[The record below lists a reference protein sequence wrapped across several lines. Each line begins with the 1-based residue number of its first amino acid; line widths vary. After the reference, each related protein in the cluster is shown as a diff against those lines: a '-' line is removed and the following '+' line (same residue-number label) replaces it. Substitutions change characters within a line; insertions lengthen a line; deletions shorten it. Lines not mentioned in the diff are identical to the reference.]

1 MTATSS
7 PYRSKR
13 PVGIQAAAG
22 IIMVDRPII
31 AEAPHIIAAV
41 HLPVLIARARLHLP
55 AHTVVLAAAAHTAA
69 FFLGVKMSIRT
80 IRQLPYEHDELFQ
93 GEISR
98 MIPYHRMYGKSYCVP
113 ALTVYRE
120 SELAE
125 LQAASEAVHRI
136 YRKVQ
141 QFIQR
146 YMPDEYLVE
155 RLGIHPGLLRA
166 ARMEVAPDG
175 ITRQDWIVGEAGIKC
190 IENNTDTPTGIPEV
204 AYLEGKL
211 LEVLHSEGMSRDDI
225 ALHGPSSGM
234 DEAIQ
239 SALTELIHFYSR
251 KGLGTK
257 VHFTCYDWH
266 IEDQTNTKYIM
277 RLCEQAGFEVVY
289 APLEELEII
298 PNEGLYHRGEQIHI
312 LYRLYPLEYLIDDR
326 EEDTG
331 LEVGQALMDMVAD
344 GKIGLINP
352 PQHIITQSK
361 GFTATVWSLYERNE
375 QTPAFCGF
383 RLFDDRELEVI
394 RTYLLPTYFEPSVF
408 LQNQEPYVAKGI
420 WGREGKGT
428 HLIEQPE
435 PEERLEGVLGVV
447 ENVKADQPDLL
458 HQVDAPLTP
467 EQEEAAHIAAY
478 YEGQP
483 KIYQQLWPMQSAEV
497 QTEEGLFHGY
507 VLTGIFVIGGRFAG
521 VLPRIGE
528 KVTGD
533 MAYYCAAAVANEP
546 SNPPAV

>member
-1 MTATSS
+1 MSS
-7 PYRSKR
+7 LYRNKQR
-13 PVGIQAAAG
+13 VGIQAAVG
-22 IIMVDRPII
+22 ITMADRLII
-31 AEAPHIIAAV
+31 VGAPPTIAAV
-41 HLPVLIARARLHLP
+41 LLPVLTEKVHPHLP
-55 AHTVVLAAAAHTAA
+55 AHTAVLAAAVHAVA
-69 FFLGVKMSIRT
+69 FSLGVKMSMRT
-80 IRQLPYEHDELFQ
+80 IRQLPYEHNELFK

-98 MIPYHRMYGKSYCVP
+98 RIPYHRMYGKSYCVP

-125 LQAASEAVHRI
+125 LQTASEAVHRI

-141 QFIQR
+141 QFVQR

-155 RLGIHPGLLRA
+155 RLGIHPGLLCA
-166 ARMEVAPDG
+166 ARMEAEPDG

-211 LEVLHSEGMSRDDI
+211 LEMLSRDGMSADDH

-239 SALTELIHFYSR
+239 SALTELIHFYR
-251 KGLGTK
+251 DKGLGTK
-257 VHFTCYDWH
+257 VYFTCFDWH

-277 RLCEQAGFEVVY
+277 HLCEQAGFEVVY

-298 PNEGLYHRGEQIHI
+298 PNQGLYHRGEQIHI

-375 QTPAFCGF
+375 LTPEFCGF
-383 RLFDDRELEVI
+383 RLFDDREMEVI

-408 LQNQEPYVAKGI
+408 MQNKEPYVAKGI

-428 HLIEQPE
+428 HLIEHPQSEEMLKGALGEVE
-435 PEERLEGVLGVV
+435 PAQTD
-447 ENVKADQPDLL
+447 NPDLL
-458 HQVDAPLTP
+458 HQADGPRTP

-533 MAYYCAAAVANEP
+533 MAYYCAAAVATVP
-546 SNPPAV
+546 PNPPVI

>member
-1 MTATSS
+1 
-7 PYRSKR
+7 
-13 PVGIQAAAG
+13 
-22 IIMVDRPII
+22 
-31 AEAPHIIAAV
+31 
-41 HLPVLIARARLHLP
+41 
-55 AHTVVLAAAAHTAA
+55 
-69 FFLGVKMSIRT
+69 MSMRT
-80 IRQLPYEHDELFQ
+80 IRQLPYDHDELFN
-93 GEISR
+93 GEISHR
-98 MIPYHRMYGKSYCVP
+98 IPYHRMYGKSYCVP
-113 ALTVYRE
+113 ALTMYE
-120 SELAE
+120 KTELTE
-125 LQAASEAVHRI
+125 LQAAAAAVHNI

-141 QFIQR
+141 HFVQR

-166 ARMEVAPDG
+166 ARMEAAPDG

-190 IENNTDTPTGIPEV
+190 IENNTDTTTGIPEA

-211 LEVLHSEGMSRDDI
+211 LEILNEGGGSREDT
-225 ALHGPSSGM
+225 ALVGPSSGM

-239 SALTELIHFYSR
+239 RAMTDLIHFYSSR
-251 KGLGTK
+251 GLGTK
-257 VHFTCYDWH
+257 VYFTCYDWH

-298 PNEGLYHRGEQIHI
+298 PGEGLYHRGEPIHI

-326 EEDTG
+326 EEDSG

-375 QTPAFCGF
+375 QTPEFCGF

-394 RTYLLPTYFEPSVF
+394 RTYLLPTYFEPTVF
-408 LQNQEPYVAKGI
+408 MQNKEPYVAKGI

-428 HLIEQPE
+428 HLIEPADTE
-435 PEERLEGVLGVV
+435 NKLEVPALT
-447 ENVKADQPDLL
+447 EQLAKAAPSNDSDDPNEA
-458 HQVDAPLTP
+458 DAPLTP

-483 KIYQQLWPMQSAEV
+483 KIYQRLWPMQSAEV
-497 QTEEGLFHGY
+497 QTEEGLYHGY
-507 VLTGIFVIGGRFAG
+507 VLTGVFVIGGRFAG
-521 VLPRIGE
+521 ILPRIGE

-533 MAYYCAAAVANEP
+533 MAYYCAAAV
-546 SNPPAV
+546 PAAFS

>member
-1 MTATSS
+1 MH
-7 PYRSKR
+7 
-13 PVGIQAAAG
+13 
-22 IIMVDRPII
+22 M
-31 AEAPHIIAAV
+31 
-41 HLPVLIARARLHLP
+41 
-55 AHTVVLAAAAHTAA
+55 
-69 FFLGVKMSIRT
+69 RT
-80 IRQLPYEHDELFQ
+80 IQELPYEHDELFK
-93 GEISR
+93 GEISHR
-98 MIPYHRMYGKSYCVP
+98 IPYYRMYGKPYCLP
-113 ALTVYRE
+113 ALTIYQE
-120 SELAE
+120 TELAE
-125 LQAASEAVHRI
+125 LQAASEAVHSI

-141 QFIQR
+141 QFVQR

-166 ARMEVAPDG
+166 ARMEAAPDG
-175 ITRQDWIVGEAGIKC
+175 ITRQDWIVSEAGIKC

-211 LEVLHSEGMSRDDI
+211 LELLRGLKASENDT
-225 ALHGPSSGM
+225 ATLYGPSSGM
-234 DEAIQ
+234 NEAIQ
-239 SALTELIHFYSR
+239 SAMTDLIHFYSG

-257 VHFTCYDWH
+257 VYFTCYDWH

-289 APLEELEII
+289 APLEELEIV
-298 PNEGLYHRGEQIHI
+298 PDEGLYHRGEQIHI

-375 QTPAFCGF
+375 QTPEFCGF
-383 RLFDDRELEVI
+383 RLFDDRELEII

-408 LQNQEPYVAKGI
+408 MHTGEPYVAKGI

-428 HLIEQPE
+428 HLIEHADTE
-435 PEERLEGVLGVV
+435 NKLEVPVLT
-447 ENVKADQPDLL
+447 EQLAKAAPSNDLDDPNE
-458 HQVDAPLTP
+458 VDALLTP
-467 EQEEAAHIAAY
+467 EQKEAAHIAAY
-478 YEGQP
+478 YNGQP
-483 KIYQQLWPMQSAEV
+483 KIYQRLWPMQSAEV
-497 QTEEGLFHGY
+497 QTEEGLYHGY
-507 VLTGIFVIGGRFAG
+507 VLTGVFVIGGRFAG
-521 VLPRIGE
+521 ILPRIGE

-533 MAYYCAAAVANEP
+533 MAYYCAAAVPTASHE
-546 SNPPAV
+546 SCGRF

>member
-1 MTATSS
+1 
-7 PYRSKR
+7 
-13 PVGIQAAAG
+13 
-22 IIMVDRPII
+22 
-31 AEAPHIIAAV
+31 
-41 HLPVLIARARLHLP
+41 
-55 AHTVVLAAAAHTAA
+55 
-69 FFLGVKMSIRT
+69 MSMRT
-80 IRQLPYEHDELFQ
+80 IRQLPYDHDELFS

-113 ALTVYRE
+113 ALTMYQE
-120 SELAE
+120 TELAE
-125 LQAASEAVHRI
+125 LQAASEAIHNI

-141 QFIQR
+141 HFVQR

-166 ARMEVAPDG
+166 ARIEAAPDG

-211 LEVLHSEGMSRDDI
+211 LEKLNESEGSREDT
-225 ALHGPSSGM
+225 ALLGPSSGM

-239 SALTELIHFYSR
+239 RAMTDLIHFYRSR
-251 KGLGTK
+251 GLGTK
-257 VHFTCYDWH
+257 VYFACYDWH

-298 PNEGLYHRGEQIHI
+298 PGEGLYHRGEPIHI

-361 GFTATVWSLYERNE
+361 GFTATVWSLYERND
-375 QTPAFCGF
+375 QTPEFCGF
-383 RLFDDRELEVI
+383 RLFDDQELEVI
-394 RTYLLPTYFEPSVF
+394 RTYLLPTYFEPTVF
-408 LQNQEPYVAKGI
+408 MQNEEPYVAKGI

-428 HLIEQPE
+428 HLIETADTE
-435 PEERLEGVLGVV
+435 NKLEVPALT
-447 ENVKADQPDLL
+447 EQWAKAVPSNDLNDA
-458 HQVDAPLTP
+458 DAPLTP

-483 KIYQQLWPMQSAEV
+483 KIYQRLWPMQSAEV
-497 QTEEGLFHGY
+497 QTEEGLYHGY
-507 VLTGIFVIGGRFAG
+507 VLTGVFVIGGRFAG
-521 VLPRIGE
+521 ILPRIGE

-533 MAYYCAAAVANEP
+533 MAYYCAAAVPTASHE
-546 SNPPAV
+546 SSGRS

>member
-1 MTATSS
+1 M
-7 PYRSKR
+7 
-13 PVGIQAAAG
+13 QAAAG
-22 IIMVDRPII
+22 TTMADRPII
-31 AEAPHIIAAV
+31 VEAPPIIAVVLLQA
-41 HLPVLIARARLHLP
+41 LIARAHLHLQ
-55 AHTVVLAAAAHTAA
+55 AHTAA
-69 FFLGVKMSIRT
+69 LAAVARVAAFSLEVKMSMRT
-80 IRQLPYEHDELFQ
+80 IRQMPYDHDELFN
-93 GEISR
+93 GEISCR
-98 MIPYHRMYGKSYCVP
+98 IPYHRMYGKSYCVP
-113 ALTVYRE
+113 ALTMYE
-120 SELAE
+120 ETELTE
-125 LQAASEAVHRI
+125 LQAAAEAVHSI

-141 QFIQR
+141 HFVQR

-190 IENNTDTPTGIPEV
+190 IENNTDTPTGIPEA

-211 LEVLHSEGMSRDDI
+211 LEILNEGGGSREDT
-225 ALHGPSSGM
+225 ALVGPSSGM
-234 DEAIQ
+234 DEAIRC
-239 SALTELIHFYSR
+239 AMTDLIHFYSSR
-251 KGLGTK
+251 GLGTK
-257 VHFTCYDWH
+257 VYFTCYDWH

-298 PNEGLYHRGEQIHI
+298 PGEGLYHRGESIYI

-352 PQHIITQSK
+352 PQHMITQSK
-361 GFTATVWSLYERNE
+361 GFTATVWSLHERNE
-375 QTPAFCGF
+375 QTPEFCGF

-394 RTYLLPTYFEPSVF
+394 RTYLLPTYFEPTVF
-408 LQNQEPYVAKGI
+408 VQNKEPYVAKGI

-428 HLIEQPE
+428 HLFEPADTENKLEVPVLTEPALTEQWAKLVPSNDSGDPNE
-435 PEERLEGVLGVV
+435 
-447 ENVKADQPDLL
+447 AD
-458 HQVDAPLTP
+458 VPLTP

-478 YEGQP
+478 YESQP
-483 KIYQQLWPMQSAEV
+483 KIYQRLWPMQSAEV
-497 QTEEGLFHGY
+497 QTEEGLYHGY
-507 VLTGIFVIGGRFAG
+507 VLTGVFVIGGRFAG
-521 VLPRIGE
+521 ILPRIGE

-533 MAYYCAAAVANEP
+533 MAYYCAAAVPNASHEP
-546 SNPPAV
+546 SGRF

>member
-1 MTATSS
+1 MN
-7 PYRSKR
+7 
-13 PVGIQAAAG
+13 
-22 IIMVDRPII
+22 M
-31 AEAPHIIAAV
+31 
-41 HLPVLIARARLHLP
+41 
-55 AHTVVLAAAAHTAA
+55 
-69 FFLGVKMSIRT
+69 RT
-80 IRQLPYEHDELFQ
+80 IQQLPYEHDELFK
-93 GEISR
+93 GEISHR
-98 MIPYHRMYGKSYCVP
+98 IPYHRMYGKPYCLPV
-113 ALTVYRE
+113 LTIYQE
-120 SELAE
+120 TELAE
-125 LQAASEAVHRI
+125 LQAASEAVHSI

-141 QFIQR
+141 QFVQR

-166 ARMEVAPDG
+166 ARMEAAPDG
-175 ITRQDWIVGEAGIKC
+175 ITRQDWIVSEAGIKC

-211 LEVLHSEGMSRDDI
+211 LELLRGLKASEDDTA
-225 ALHGPSSGM
+225 ALYGPSSGM

-239 SALTELIHFYSR
+239 SAMTDLIHFYSG
-251 KGLGTK
+251 KGLGMK
-257 VHFTCYDWH
+257 VYFACYDWH

-277 RLCEQAGFEVVY
+277 HLCEQAGFEVVY
-289 APLEELEII
+289 APLEELEIV
-298 PNEGLYHRGEQIHI
+298 PDEGLYHRGEQIHI

-344 GKIGLINP
+344 EKIGLINP

-375 QTPAFCGF
+375 QTPEFCGF
-383 RLFDDRELEVI
+383 RLFNDRELEII

-408 LQNQEPYVAKGI
+408 MQTGEPYVAKGI

-428 HLIEQPE
+428 HLIEHAE
-435 PEERLEGVLGVV
+435 TEVEMTDAKVIVEVEE
-447 ENVKADQPDLL
+447 
-458 HQVDAPLTP
+458 APALTP

-478 YEGQP
+478 YEAQP

-497 QTEEGLFHGY
+497 QTEEGLYRGY
-507 VLTGIFVIGGRFAG
+507 VLTGVFVIGGRFAG
-521 VLPRIGE
+521 ILPRIGE

-533 MAYYCAAAVANEP
+533 MAYYCAAAIPAASPKLPANNYI
-546 SNPPAV
+546 SRT

>member
-1 MTATSS
+1 MSFL
-7 PYRSKR
+7 YRSKQR
-13 PVGIQAAAG
+13 VGIQAAAG
-22 IIMVDRPII
+22 ITMADQPII
-31 AEAPHIIAAV
+31 AEAPPIIAVVPLQALTAKA
-41 HLPVLIARARLHLP
+41 HLHLP
-55 AHTVVLAAAAHTAA
+55 AHTAVLAAAAHVAA
-69 FFLGVKMSIRT
+69 FSLEVKMRMRT
-80 IRQLPYEHDELFQ
+80 IRQLPYDHDELFS

-113 ALTVYRE
+113 ALTMYRE
-120 SELAE
+120 TELAE
-125 LQAASEAVHRI
+125 LQAASEAIHSI

-141 QFIQR
+141 HFVQR

-155 RLGIHPGLLRA
+155 RLGVHPGLLRA
-166 ARMEVAPDG
+166 ARMEAAPDG

-190 IENNTDTPTGIPEV
+190 IENNTDTPTGIPEA

-211 LEVLHSEGMSRDDI
+211 LEILNEGGGSREDT
-225 ALHGPSSGM
+225 ALLGPSAGM
-234 DEAIQ
+234 DDAIQ
-239 SALTELIHFYSR
+239 RALIDLIHFYSSR
-251 KGLGTK
+251 GLGTK
-257 VHFTCYDWH
+257 VYFTCYDWH

-298 PNEGLYHRGEQIHI
+298 PGEGLYHRGEPIHI

-344 GKIGLINP
+344 GKVGLINP

-375 QTPAFCGF
+375 QTPEFCGF
-383 RLFDDRELEVI
+383 RLFNDQELEVI
-394 RTYLLPTYFEPSVF
+394 RTYLLPTYFEPTVF
-408 LQNQEPYVAKGI
+408 MQNEQPYVAKGI

-428 HLIEQPE
+428 HLIVSADTENKLEVPALTEQWAKAVPS
-435 PEERLEGVLGVV
+435 
-447 ENVKADQPDLL
+447 NVSDEA
-458 HQVDAPLTP
+458 DAPLTP

-478 YEGQP
+478 YESQP
-483 KIYQQLWPMQSAEV
+483 KIYQRLWPMQSAEV
-497 QTEEGLFHGY
+497 QTEEGLYHGY
-507 VLTGIFVIGGRFAG
+507 VLTGVFVIGGRFAG
-521 VLPRIGE
+521 ILPRIGE

-533 MAYYCAAAVANEP
+533 MAYYCAAAVPTVSHE
-546 SNPPAV
+546 SSGRS